1 MQVYSYKNNNIVK
14 EKSLINALD
23 IDLNKDKVI
32 TVVGAGGKTS
42 TIFELGNELS
52 NLNKKTIITTTTH
65 MKLDKDFLLIDADF
79 NIENLKKI
87 LQKNNL
93 IKIGK
98 KESDYK
104 VNRLDEDTLKRCID
118 ISDFL
123 LIEGDGSKRL
133 PLKAPK
139 DNEPVIIQE
148 TDLVIGLIGFD
159 SLDKKIEETC
169 HRPEL
174 VSKLLH
180 KNIKE
185 NINIFDLV
193 EIIKNKNGLK
203 KNVNCKYKVII
214 NKVDK
219 LEYLDKCKKIA
230 QLCLEFKIDVIFTSY
245 KI

>member
-65 MKLDKDFLLIDADF
+65 MKLDKDFLLIDEDF

-104 VNRLDEDTLKRCID
+104 VKSLDEDTLKRCID

-230 QLCLEFKIDVIFTSY
+230 QLCLEFKIDDIFTSY

>member
-65 MKLDKDFLLIDADF
+65 MKLDKDFLLIDEDF

>member
-65 MKLDKDFLLIDADF
+65 MKLDKDFLLIDEDF

-104 VNRLDEDTLKRCID
+104 VKSLDEDTLKRCID

-123 LIEGDGSKRL
+123 LIEGDGSKQL

>member
-65 MKLDKDFLLIDADF
+65 MKLDKDFLLIDEDF

-98 KESDYK
+98 KESDYIVK
-104 VNRLDEDTLKRCID
+104 SLDEDTLKRCID

>member
-65 MKLDKDFLLIDADF
+65 MKLDKDFLLIDEDF

-98 KESDYK
+98 K
-104 VNRLDEDTLKRCID
+104 
-118 ISDFL
+118 
-123 LIEGDGSKRL
+123 
-133 PLKAPK
+133 
-139 DNEPVIIQE
+139 
-148 TDLVIGLIGFD
+148 
-159 SLDKKIEETC
+159 
-169 HRPEL
+169 
-174 VSKLLH
+174 
-180 KNIKE
+180 
-185 NINIFDLV
+185 
-193 EIIKNKNGLK
+193 
-203 KNVNCKYKVII
+203 
-214 NKVDK
+214 
-219 LEYLDKCKKIA
+219 
-230 QLCLEFKIDVIFTSY
+230 
-245 KI
+245 

>member
-65 MKLDKDFLLIDADF
+65 MKLDKDFLLIDEDF

-104 VNRLDEDTLKRCID
+104 VKRLDEDTFKRCID
-118 ISDFL
+118 ITDFL

>member
-1 MQVYSYKNNNIVK
+1 MKIYSYKNENIV
-14 EKSLINALD
+14 EESDLIEALD
-23 IDLNKDKVI
+23 IDLKKDKVI

-52 NLNKKTIITTTTH
+52 KLNKNVIITTTTH
-65 MKLDKDFLLIDADF
+65 MKLDKDFLVMEDGFKIK
-79 NIENLKKI
+79 NLKKI

-98 KESDYK
+98 KESQHK
-104 VNRLDEDTLKRCID
+104 VKSLDIKFLKSL
-118 ISDFL
+118 ISITDFL
-123 LIEGDGSKRL
+123 LIEGDGSKQL

-139 DNEPVIIQE
+139 DNEPVIIEE

-159 SLDKKIEETC
+159 SLDKEIQEIC

-174 VSKLLH
+174 VSKLLQ
-180 KNIKE
+180 KDLKE
-185 NINIFDLV
+185 KIDIFDLV
-193 EIIKNKNGLK
+193 KIIKSQNGLK
-203 KNVNCKYKVII
+203 KDVNCKYKVII

-219 LEYLDKCKKIA
+219 KEYLDKCKKIA
-230 QLCLEFKIDVIFTSY
+230 KLCFKLDIDVIFTSY

>member
-1 MQVYSYKNNNIVK
+1 MQVYSYKHNNIVK

-23 IDLNKDKVI
+23 RDLNKDNVI

-65 MKLDKDFLLIDADF
+65 MKLDKDFLLIDEDF

-104 VNRLDEDTLKRCID
+104 VKSLDEDTLKRCID

>member
-65 MKLDKDFLLIDADF
+65 MKLDKDFLLIDEDF

-104 VNRLDEDTLKRCID
+104 VKRLDEDTLKRCID

>member
-65 MKLDKDFLLIDADF
+65 MKLDKDFLLIDEDF

-104 VNRLDEDTLKRCID
+104 VKSLDEDTLKRCID

-123 LIEGDGSKRL
+123 LI
-133 PLKAPK
+133 
-139 DNEPVIIQE
+139 
-148 TDLVIGLIGFD
+148 
-159 SLDKKIEETC
+159 
-169 HRPEL
+169 
-174 VSKLLH
+174 
-180 KNIKE
+180 
-185 NINIFDLV
+185 
-193 EIIKNKNGLK
+193 
-203 KNVNCKYKVII
+203 
-214 NKVDK
+214 
-219 LEYLDKCKKIA
+219 
-230 QLCLEFKIDVIFTSY
+230 
-245 KI
+245 

>member
-65 MKLDKDFLLIDADF
+65 MKLDKDFLLIDEDF

-104 VNRLDEDTLKRCID
+104 VKSLDEDTLKRCID

-214 NKVDK
+214 IKVDK

>member
-65 MKLDKDFLLIDADF
+65 MKLDKDFLLIDEDF

-104 VNRLDEDTLKRCID
+104 VKRLDEDTLKRCID

-159 SLDKKIEETC
+159 SLDKKIEEIC

-219 LEYLDKCKKIA
+219 LEYLDKCQKIA

>member
-65 MKLDKDFLLIDADF
+65 MKLDKDFLLIDEDF

-104 VNRLDEDTLKRCID
+104 VKRLDEDTLKRCID

-230 QLCLEFKIDVIFTSY
+230 QLCLEFKIDVIFISY

>member
-65 MKLDKDFLLIDADF
+65 MKLDKDFLLIDEDF

-93 IKIGK
+93 IKI
-98 KESDYK
+98 DYK
-104 VNRLDEDTLKRCID
+104 VKSLDEDTLKRCID

-230 QLCLEFKIDVIFTSY
+230 QLCLEFKIDVIFISY

>member
-65 MKLDKDFLLIDADF
+65 MKLDKDFLLIDEDF

-98 KESDYK
+98 NESDYK
-104 VNRLDEDTLKRCID
+104 VKSLDEDTLKRCID

>member
-23 IDLNKDKVI
+23 IDLNKDKVT

-65 MKLDKDFLLIDADF
+65 MKLDKDFLLIDEDF

-104 VNRLDEDTLKRCID
+104 VKRLDEDTLKRCID

>member
-65 MKLDKDFLLIDADF
+65 MKLDKDFLLIDEDF

-104 VNRLDEDTLKRCID
+104 VKSLDEDTLKRCID

-193 EIIKNKNGLK
+193 ETIKNKNGLK

>member
-65 MKLDKDFLLIDADF
+65 MKLDKDFLLIDEDF

-104 VNRLDEDTLKRCID
+104 VKSLDEDTLKRCID

-159 SLDKKIEETC
+159 SLDKKIEEIC

-193 EIIKNKNGLK
+193 EIIKDKNGLK
-203 KNVNCKYKVII
+203 KNVDCKYKVII

>member
-52 NLNKKTIITTTTH
+52 NLNKKTNITTTTH
-65 MKLDKDFLLIDADF
+65 MKLYKDFLLIDEDF

-104 VNRLDEDTLKRCID
+104 VKSLDEDTLKRCID

>member
-1 MQVYSYKNNNIVK
+1 MKVYSYKNNNIVK

-104 VNRLDEDTLKRCID
+104 VKSLDEDTLKRCID

>member
-65 MKLDKDFLLIDADF
+65 MKLDKDFLLIDEDF

-104 VNRLDEDTLKRCID
+104 VKSLDEDTLKRCID

-185 NINIFDLV
+185 NIFDLV
-193 EIIKNKNGLK
+193 EIIKNKNGIK

-230 QLCLEFKIDVIFTSY
+230 QLCLEFKIDVIFISY

>member
-32 TVVGAGGKTS
+32 TVVGAGGKTR

-65 MKLDKDFLLIDADF
+65 MKLDKDFLLIDEDF

-104 VNRLDEDTLKRCID
+104 VKRLDEDTLKRCID

>member
-65 MKLDKDFLLIDADF
+65 MKLDKDFLLIDEDF

-104 VNRLDEDTLKRCID
+104 VKRLDEDTLKRCID

-159 SLDKKIEETC
+159 SLDKKIEEIC

>member
-65 MKLDKDFLLIDADF
+65 MKLDKDFLLIDEDF

-104 VNRLDEDTLKRCID
+104 VKSLDEDTLKRCID

-230 QLCLEFKIDVIFTSY
+230 QLCLEFKIDVIFISY

>member
-65 MKLDKDFLLIDADF
+65 MKLDKDFLLIDEDF

-104 VNRLDEDTLKRCID
+104 VKSLDEDTLKRCID

-203 KNVNCKYKVII
+203 KNVNSKYKVII

-230 QLCLEFKIDVIFTSY
+230 QLCLEFKIDVIFISY